1 MLQEVLK
8 HIPGELAAQELHVRR
23 MDKVLRARR
32 GLWQNERSVMVK
44 AYIQHCIL
52 PRVTY
57 SPADAAFCA
66 VFMQRLIDFQTP
78 WFPAFIY
85 LDAVSALYLLLI
97 DCQWHCSI
105 VLGDCISG
113 QSFFMIPSHKCLK
126 QDWHSINISCLS
138 PPFDSHQ
145 REDAEFS
152 DAPSSSTKAN
162 ACR

>member
-8 HIPGELAAQELHVRR
+8 HIPGELAAQEQHVRV
-23 MDKVLRARR
+23 MDRVLRART

-44 AYIQHCIL
+44 AYMQHCIL

-85 LDAVSALYLLLI
+85 LDAVSALSLLWRG
-97 DCQWHCSI
+97 CQWLCSI
-105 VLGDCISG
+105 VLGFVS
-113 QSFFMIPSHKCLK
+113 QFWMPFLKFPPSNCG
-126 QDWHSINISCLS
+126 INSCLLS
-138 PPFDSHQ
+138 PFESSL
-145 REDAEFS
+145 EEKAELS
-152 DAPSSSTKAN
+152 DAPTSLARAN